1 MVIYGFAIMIT
12 ITIAYVIIGTLIKA
26 HDKLQAVGEF
36 TSVALLV
43 IMEIMWSTFD
53 IYNLYNG
60 IILTNFGIVASFL
73 IAKVIIC
80 SVTKV
85 LYILFL
91 DEIQFFPC

>member
-85 LYILFL
+85 LYILYFR
-91 DEIQFFPC
+91 